1 MLKRHWYSLANQM
14 STTDKVLNPPKPF
27 NFHQGL
33 VTACINGNPAKP
45 LALVNQS
52 LCLFRTGTSAQTYT
66 LLVLELNET
75 QSAILDFDHV
85 QNFGN

>member
-1 MLKRHWYSLANQM
+1 M
-14 STTDKVLNPPKPF
+14 STTDKLLNPPKPF

-52 LCLFRTGTSAQTYT
+52 LCLFRTGTSAQPYA
-66 LLVLELNET
+66 LLGLELKGAHSNL
-75 QSAILDFDHV
+75 LDFDHV
-85 QNFGN
+85 QNFGNKCWS